1 MKTLDEKVKMLED
14 NYKYLSNE
22 IITLIKESIKSR
34 DKLGE
39 IITRLECELISNWA
53 KINDRKR

>member
-1 MKTLDEKVKMLED
+1 MKTLEEKMKMLED

-22 IITLIKESIKSR
+22 IITLIKESIRSR
-34 DKLGE
+34 DKLSE
-39 IITRLECELISNWA
+39 IITRLECEMISNWA

>member
-1 MKTLDEKVKMLED
+1 MLED

-34 DKLGE
+34 DKLRE
-39 IITRLECELISNWA
+39 VITRLECELISNWA